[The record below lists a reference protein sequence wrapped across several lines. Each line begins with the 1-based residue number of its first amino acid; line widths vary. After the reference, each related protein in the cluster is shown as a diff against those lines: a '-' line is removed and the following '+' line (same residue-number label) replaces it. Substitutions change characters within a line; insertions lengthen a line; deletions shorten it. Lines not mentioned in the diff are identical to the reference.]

1 MTEPVPLLD
10 VSDLTVEFSTRRGIV
25 RAVQHVNVKI
35 AKGETVGIVGES
47 GSGKSVTSY
56 AVMRIL
62 DRAGR
67 IAEGAVHFTGLD
79 ICAASEDQMRSLRGR
94 EMSMIFQNP
103 RAALNPIRK
112 VGHQIEDV
120 LDQHSQA
127 DSSAL
132 TDKAIEILD
141 QVRIARPRERYH
153 AYPFELSG
161 GMCQRVVIAL
171 ALACRPQLLIA
182 DEPTTGLDVTTQK
195 TVMDLIVELTKKR
208 GMSTIL
214 ITHDLGLAATYC
226 DRVAVMEKGH
236 VVESAPSRQIF
247 TAPSHAYTRKLMR
260 ATPRPGASLR
270 DLLPEDDP
278 AAVGGNL
285 QPQARSAP
293 SPLVG
298 EGWEGGSSLL
308 HEQCPPTATPTPN
321 PSPQGGGEPT
331 GSAARTNGKAAAPLL
346 VVEKLVKEYARKGM
360 TGSFK
365 NIFQRKPAPEPEVFR
380 AVDGISFAVNRG
392 ESVGLVGE
400 SGCGKSTTSTMV
412 MRLIDKTDGV
422 IMFDGEDIGAIP
434 AKQFARLPMRKR
446 IQMVFQDPT
455 DSLNPRFTAARAIA
469 DPILRLSEVG
479 AFSGKAET
487 GFPQKMRPLFRDRD
501 AVRARCEALARQVG
515 LPVELLDRFPHQ
527 LSGGQKA
534 RVGIARA
541 IALNPD
547 LVILDEPTAALDV
560 SVQAVVLNLLQELKD
575 SLGMS
580 YLFVSHDLNVVRLLC
595 DRVIV
600 MNAGRIVEQ
609 GPTEQVL
616 VAPEAQYTR
625 DLLAAIPHPT
635 FA

>member
-1 MTEPVPLLD
+1 MTGVLPILEI
-10 VSDLTVEFSTRRGIV
+10 SDLTVEFSTRRGIV
-25 RAVQHVNVKI
+25 RAVQHVDISI

-47 GSGKSVTSY
+47 GSGKSVTSF

-67 IAEGAVHFTGLD
+67 IAQGAVHFSGLD
-79 ICAASEDQMRSLRGR
+79 LTAASEDQMRELRGR
-94 EMSMIFQNP
+94 EISMVFQNP

-120 LDQHSQA
+120 LRQHSQVN
-127 DSSAL
+127 SAEL
-132 TDKAIEILD
+132 ADKAVEMLD

-171 ALACRPQLLIA
+171 ALACRPRLLIA

-195 TVMDLIVELTKKR
+195 TVMDLIVELTR
-208 GMSTIL
+208 QQGMSTIL
-214 ITHDLGLAATYC
+214 ITHDLGLAAMYC
-226 DRVAVMEKGH
+226 DRVVVMEQGN
-236 VVESAPSRQIF
+236 VVESAASAAIF
-247 TAPSHAYTRKLMR
+247 TSPAHPYTRKLMR
-260 ATPRPGASLR
+260 ATPRPGINLR
-270 DLLPEDDP
+270 DLLPEDG
-278 AAVGGNL
+278 V
-285 QPQARSAP
+285 
-293 SPLVG
+293 
-298 EGWEGGSSLL
+298 
-308 HEQCPPTATPTPN
+308 
-321 PSPQGGGEPT
+321 
-331 GSAARTNGKAAAPLL
+331 AAAPYLPQPHGGHAPLHAGHPVIPVRQVEAQPCQTGRSVVTGSSAYADDDAPEHGSCLKSAQLL
-346 VVEKLVKEYARKGM
+346 VVEKLIKEYPRKGLA
-360 TGSFK
+360 GSLK
-365 NIFQRKPAPEPEVFR
+365 KVLARGPAPEPDIFR

-400 SGCGKSTTSTMV
+400 SGCGKSTTSSMV
-412 MRLIDKTDGV
+412 MRLVEKTDGV
-422 IMFDGEDIGAIP
+422 IMFGGEDIGEIP
-434 AKQFARLPMRKR
+434 PKQFARLPLRKR

-469 DPILRLSEVG
+469 DPILRLGDVKG
-479 AFSGKAET
+479 RG
-487 GFPQKMRPLFRDRD
+487 
-501 AVRARCEALARQVG
+501 AVRARCEQLARQVG
-515 LPVELLDRFPHQ
+515 LPLDLLDRFPHQ

-560 SVQAVVLNLLQELKD
+560 SVQAVVLNLLQDLKD

-600 MNAGRIVEQ
+600 MQAGRIVEQ

-616 VAPEAQYTR
+616 FAPQAQYTR
-625 DLLAAIPHPT
+625 DLLAAIPNPS
-635 FA
+635 FEQRGRVGKGAPMS

>member
-1 MTEPVPLLD
+1 MTDAVPLLD
-10 VSDLTVEFSTRRGIV
+10 VRDLTVEFSTRRGIV
-25 RAVQHVNVKI
+25 RAVEHVDVTI

-62 DRAGR
+62 DHAGR

-79 ICAASEDQMRSLRGR
+79 VRAAGEAEMRNLRGR

-120 LDQHSQA
+120 LEQHSQA
-127 DSSAL
+127 DSSDL
-132 TDKAIEILD
+132 TDKAIEMLD

-195 TVMDLIVELTKKR
+195 TVMDLIVELTRER
-208 GMSTIL
+208 GMSSIL

-226 DRVAVMEKGH
+226 DRVVVMEKGR
-236 VVESAPSRQIF
+236 VVETATSRAIF
-247 TAPSHAYTRKLMR
+247 TAPSHPYTRKLMR
-260 ATPRPGASLR
+260 ATPRPGVSLR
-270 DLLPEDDP
+270 DLLPED
-278 AAVGGNL
+278 AA
-285 QPQARSAP
+285 
-293 SPLVG
+293 
-298 EGWEGGSSLL
+298 SSVP
-308 HEQCPPTATPTPN
+308 HSATPTPS

-331 GSAARTNGKAAAPLL
+331 ESVAKSSAPLL
-346 VVEKLVKEYARKGM
+346 VVEKLVKEYPRKGIAR
-360 TGSFK
+360 T
-365 NIFQRKPAPEPEVFR
+365 IFQRKPAPEPEIFR
-380 AVDGISFAVNRG
+380 AVDGISFTVNRG

-434 AKQFARLPMRKR
+434 AKQFARLPLRKR

-469 DPILRLSEVG
+469 DPILRLGNIG
-479 AFSGKAET
+479 AFSEKVGT
-487 GFPQKMRPLFRDRD
+487 GFSQKMRPLFRDRD

-515 LPVELLDRFPHQ
+515 LPTELLDRFPHQ

-541 IALNPD
+541 IALAPD

-560 SVQAVVLNLLQELKD
+560 SVQAVVLNLLQELKEE
-575 SLGMS
+575 LGMS

-600 MNAGRIVEQ
+600 MQAGKIVEQ

-616 VAPEAQYTR
+616 FSPAAQYTR
-625 DLLAAIPHPT
+625 ELLAAIPHPT
-635 FA
+635 FQ